1 MKLRRKKFNN
11 SFFKE
16 REREGGAEGTKNQY
30 LWELFKKGALDSS
43 QI

>member
-16 REREGGAEGTKNQY
+16 REREGAEDTKNQY

>member
-16 REREGGAEGTKNQY
+16 GKRGGAEGTKNQY